1 MACYCQFF
9 GNSLRLMSP
18 FWAFWFCYD
27 SCSTPVVI
35 EQVLIITF
43 SFSLLIIV
51 VLSDNSSSLCSS
63 KNVII
68 NLIHSS
74 FGRFC
79 RCNVDVLCWNWC
91 SKLHFLDDMAN
102 AIHNFALLLFI
113 NILPLRTKWI
123 YTCLWNLDF
132 ILPG

>member
-1 MACYCQFF
+1 MAWYYQFF

-63 KNVII
+63 KNVIV

-79 RCNVDVLCWNWC
+79 RCNVDVLGWNLC
-91 SKLHFLDDMAN
+91 SKFHFLDMEN
-102 AIHNFALLLFI
+102 AIHNFALLLFYKHLTSAYKV
-113 NILPLRTKWI
+113 N
-123 YTCLWNLDF
+123 F
-132 ILPG
+132 ILVCET